1 MKIVAIISCVLIGWL
16 TVSLGVMLPGQI
28 DTAAVPKG
36 TEIPE
41 GISIVGATGSLLI
54 LRSDEPDYVRTLYA
68 AGALFV
74 LPARQKTCIDL
85 QPKSPAA

>member
-1 MKIVAIISCVLIGWL
+1 MRSVAIIICILIGWL
-16 TVSLGVMLPGQI
+16 TVALGVMLPGRI
-28 DTAAVPKG
+28 DTAAVPMG

-41 GISIVGATGSLLI
+41 GISIIGATGSLLI
-54 LRSDEPDYVRTLYA
+54 LRSDAPDYVRALYA

-85 QPKSPAA
+85 QRKSPAA